1 MATATEKPAA
11 ATTPAPAPAPADPTP
26 LCTTCAHPA
35 PHVYT
40 TYTSKSNIRLGVCT
54 HCGAFIDPLIEAPA
68 LLLVLDLVLLKPR
81 VFLHLLF
88 NRGSPPLDASA
99 GAPPGSAASSSSSAA
114 QPPCPYLARVR
125 HDLAALGV
133 ATLAADVGV
142 RVLPLLQSPGSF
154 NATLKAVIL
163 TVVAAALELLAQH
176 AATLAL
182 ALAILYARGWYPARK
197 GGSLSSRDG
206 RQRSFVPELVP
217 LVLLY
222 TTLFPLLLQL
232 ALSIWYAPPASIHE
246 TLLPTAASAS
256 VLPERVVAALPA
268 ALADSIK
275 AAEDGVVAAWSGAN
289 RVWAGTRLLGGM
301 SAGFGLRVLL
311 PTRPWETTSIVIFG
325 WVAALLAAQ
334 WLDPLLL
341 G

>member
-1 MATATEKPAA
+1 MGAQAA
-11 ATTPAPAPAPADPTP
+11 HPPQEASSGDKLSPTPTPAPSPSP

-54 HCGAFIDPLIEAPA
+54 NCGAFIDPLIEAPA

-88 NRGSPPLDASA
+88 NRGSPPLDAGVTLVPF
-99 GAPPGSAASSSSSAA
+99 GAPPAAPPG
-114 QPPCPYLARVR
+114 QPYRARVR
-125 HDLAALGV
+125 HDLAALTA

-142 RVLPLLQSPGSF
+142 RVLPLLQAPGGF
-154 NATLKAVIL
+154 ADTVEAVAL
-163 TVVAAALELLAQH
+163 TVVGAALELLAQH

-182 ALAILYARGWYPARK
+182 ALVVLYARGWYPAARADT
-197 GGSLSSRDG
+197 RDG

-246 TLLPTAASAS
+246 ALPTTPALA
-256 VLPERVVAALPA
+256 VLPERVVASLPP
-268 ALADSIK
+268 ALAEGINAAQDS
-275 AAEDGVVAAWSGAN
+275 VVAAWSGAN
-289 RVWAGTRLLGGM
+289 RVWVGTRLLGGM

-325 WVAALLAAQ
+325 WVAALLVSQ
-334 WLDPLLL
+334 WLSVLEPGL